1 MTDTNL
7 LTPYAST
14 DPAPLLEDRTASAV
28 SWGAVIAGGVAAAAF
43 SVILLMLG
51 TGLGLS
57 SISPWTSRAENAGR
71 FGVAA
76 VVWICVMQIL
86 SSGLGGYL
94 AGRLRRRWTSL
105 HVDETYFRDTAHGFL
120 SWAVATLAVAA
131 LMTSVAVGIARSAA
145 EPAAQTMANAASGPA
160 RRGDAEVALKAWPMG
175 YLVDGLFRQPS
186 NNGLPASNPS
196 GNRPPRDEV
205 ARIFMNALASGGAL
219 SPDDDHY
226 AGQLVAGYTGLSQGL
241 AQARVSTTYM
251 TLQQKVASLDAATKE
266 AADRARKA
274 AAEATLWLF
283 VGLLMGAFSSS
294 LLAIFGGRERDL

>member
-1 MTDTNL
+1 MTDTRL
-7 LTPYAST
+7 PASYAST
-14 DPAPLLEDRTASAV
+14 DPAPLLEDRAASAV
-28 SWGAVIAGGVAAAAF
+28 SWGAVIAGGVTAAAF
-43 SVILLMLG
+43 SLILLMLG

-57 SISPWTSRAENAGR
+57 SISPWASHAQNAGR

-76 VVWICVMQIL
+76 VVWICVTQIL

-105 HVDETYFRDTAHGFL
+105 HIDETYFRDTAHGFL

-131 LMTSVAVGIARSAA
+131 LMTAVAVGVAKSAA
-145 EPAAQTMANAASGPA
+145 EPAAQSMAVAASGQT
-160 RRGDAEVALKAWPMG
+160 RRGDAEVALKIWPMG

-186 NNGLPASNPS
+186 NGGLPTSNPG
-196 GNRPPRDEV
+196 GNPPPRDEV
-205 ARIFMNALASGGAL
+205 SRIFMNALASGDAL
-219 SPDDDHY
+219 SQGDDHY
-226 AGQLVAGYTGLSQGL
+226 AGQLVAGYTGLSQDL
-241 AQARVSTTYM
+241 AQARVSTTYLS
-251 TLQQKVASLDAATKE
+251 LQQKVASLDAATKE

-274 AAEATLWLF
+274 AAEGALWLF